1 METDVFVLKFKEKK
15 KKKKNEK
22 AQVMSQVLEPN
33 RKPRALNNVSIISD
47 DSPLSGWSDG
57 AETGLSEINNGDGQR
72 VRQRLL
78 SPVDVSLS
86 GRVRLPP
93 HPQQL
98 AH

>member
-1 METDVFVLKFKEKK
+1 
-15 KKKKNEK
+15 
-22 AQVMSQVLEPN
+22 MSRVSKPN

-47 DSPLSGWSDG
+47 DSPLSGCSDG

-86 GRVRLPP
+86 GRTFFCFFFPAISALTSTAC
-93 HPQQL
+93 L
-98 AH
+98 NS

>member
-1 METDVFVLKFKEKK
+1 
-15 KKKKNEK
+15 
-22 AQVMSQVLEPN
+22 MSRVSKPN

-57 AETGLSEINNGDGQR
+57 AETGLSEISNGDGQR

-86 GRVRLPP
+86 GRTCGFSPP
-93 HPQQL
+93 QL
-98 AH
+98 ALASPACLNS